1 MTHHTKKNVRYR
13 DLLHQPVWQQKICN
27 SISENLRQEDDL
39 LGSESCVGRR
49 RYFPNTGRLYEFA
62 NMIRVQGN

>member
-1 MTHHTKKNVRYR
+1 
-13 DLLHQPVWQQKICN
+13 
-27 SISENLRQEDDL
+27 L